1 MLKITIVAM
10 GKLKEKAFLDLE
22 NEYLKRLRPYAKM
35 QIVELKEF
43 GYKKEKDA
51 AKARRKEADIILK
64 YMTPGSLVV
73 ALDERGKTITTE
85 KFANILRAQGVTG
98 KHIIF
103 VIGSSTGLDEKIKN
117 KANWLLSLSEMTF
130 THNFSRVLLEEQIY
144 RACTILAGKI
154 YHK

>member
-10 GKLKEKAFLDLE
+10 GKLKERAFLELE
-22 NEYLKRLRPYAKM
+22 NEYLKRLRPYAKI

-43 GYKKEKDA
+43 GYKKEKDS
-51 AKARRKEADIILK
+51 AKARRKEAGTILK
-64 YMTPGSLVV
+64 YMAPGSLVV
-73 ALDERGKTITTE
+73 ALDEKGKTITTE
-85 KFANILRAQGVTG
+85 KFANILRAQSVTG
-98 KHIIF
+98 KNIVF

>member
-1 MLKITIVAM
+1 MLKITIIAM
-10 GKLKEKAFLDLE
+10 GKLKERAFLDLE
-22 NEYLKRLRPYAKM
+22 NEYLKRLRPFAKM
-35 QIVELKEF
+35 KIVELKEF

-51 AKARRKEADIILK
+51 AKARRQEADIILK
-64 YMTPGSLVV
+64 YLSPGSLVV

-85 KFANILRAQGVTG
+85 KFANILRAQSVTG
-98 KHIIF
+98 KHIVF

>member
-1 MLKITIVAM
+1 M
-10 GKLKEKAFLDLE
+10 DLE
-22 NEYLKRLRPYAKM
+22 NEYLKRLRPFAKVN
-35 QIVELKEF
+35 IVELKNF
-43 GYKKEKDA
+43 PYKKEKDA
-51 AKARRKEADIILK
+51 VRARRKEADIIIK
-64 YMTPGSLVV
+64 YFTPGSLVV

-85 KFANILRAQGVTG
+85 KFANILKAHGATG
-98 KHIIF
+98 RNIIF

-144 RACTILAGKI
+144 RACTILIGKV

>member
-10 GKLKEKAFLDLE
+10 GKLKERAFLDLE
-22 NEYLKRLRPYAKM
+22 NEYLKRLRPFAKM

-85 KFANILRAQGVTG
+85 KFANILRAQSVTG
-98 KHIIF
+98 KHIVF